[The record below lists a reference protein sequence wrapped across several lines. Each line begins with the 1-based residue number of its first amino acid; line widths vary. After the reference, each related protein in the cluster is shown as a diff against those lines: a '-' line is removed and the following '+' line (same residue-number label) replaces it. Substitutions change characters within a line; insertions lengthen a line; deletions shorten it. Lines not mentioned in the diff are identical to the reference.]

1 MEFEFPDVLP
11 TTADGLTE
19 LAEQVEAEIG
29 VFQARHKRGDKLTND
44 ELDTFELRIAQR
56 GQVADAINDLADAD
70 AESAERAAALM
81 DSLNPADPEP
91 EADPEVEAEVEPE
104 AEPVAEVEQPEP
116 VAAAARQA
124 ATFGATALSNVDPN
138 EAARPGGPQGQAVFT
153 LQPTA
158 PNYAKYNGPVDT
170 RVLAEAIANDKGEFT
185 GLRTD
190 GPTVLATME
199 RPWDGVVV
207 SDFDTFVA
215 ELDRVANEIIGHGA
229 VTASGLIAAGGWCSP
244 SEPSWAFD
252 PTQPAQGLLSY
263 PEIRLKRGG
272 IIVNDEPDFSALQAA
287 GRFHFTESQLEAT
300 TGNPPEP
307 VARKPIVEIPCVS
320 DTTEYRLEAIGWGVK
335 AGILQRR
342 AWPELIK
349 KFLDEFM
356 VAHQQRV
363 SRLTLDKVLA
373 LSPTQVTIPT
383 DAVLGATTSASLPA
397 EYTLPSPRVSMTG
410 GVISPRARRP

>member
-215 ELDRVANEIIGHGA
+215 ELDRVANEIIGHGGELVA
-229 VTASGLIAAGGWCSP
+229 RYGVIDQTPVGRVVAGPPVQVAEVGERLRLLDHLGAIAHVVVDFFLREAPHMPERSRVVEILGKGL
-244 SEPSWAFD
+244 D
-252 PTQPAQGLLSY
+252 
-263 PEIRLKRGG
+263 
-272 IIVNDEPDFSALQAA
+272 
-287 GRFHFTESQLEAT
+287 
-300 TGNPPEP
+300 P
-307 VARKPIVEIPCVS
+307 VA
-320 DTTEYRLEAIGWGVK
+320 GV
-335 AGILQRR
+335 
-342 AWPELIK
+342 
-349 KFLDEFM
+349 
-356 VAHQQRV
+356 
-363 SRLTLDKVLA
+363 
-373 LSPTQVTIPT
+373 
-383 DAVLGATTSASLPA
+383 PA
-397 EYTLPSPRVSMTG
+397 
-410 GVISPRARRP
+410 